1 MTQVIING
9 IARGKLNANMAYQY
23 VQQIKHR
30 ATIITW
36 TDSALVIETQI

>member
-9 IARGKLNANMAYQY
+9 IARGELNADMAYLY

-30 ATIITW
+30 ANIVTW
-36 TDSALVIETQI
+36 TDSALVLETHC